1 MLSEKAA
8 ENECA
13 DLRKQENSGPI
24 PKNNGGALSHA
35 WDAHEAQK
43 QAAARNQQRF
53 RRQNRNEL
61 N

>member
-24 PKNNGGALSHA
+24 PKNNGGALSHSPGT
-35 WDAHEAQK
+35 HTRPK
-43 QAAARNQQRF
+43 S
-53 RRQNRNEL
+53 RRQPGTSKDSEGKN
-61 N
+61 